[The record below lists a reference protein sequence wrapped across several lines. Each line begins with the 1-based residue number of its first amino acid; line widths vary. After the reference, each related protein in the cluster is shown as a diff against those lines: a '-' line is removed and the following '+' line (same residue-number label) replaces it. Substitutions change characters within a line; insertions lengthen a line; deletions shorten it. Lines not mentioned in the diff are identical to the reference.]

1 MRAQSAATRGRVH
14 LEDRREH
21 RARAVSRGGRARLLD
36 LRLLGL
42 SRAPAV
48 TSEDRGE
55 TGELGAFDQVEGGGE
70 DALGAV
76 EARVPREAVDVHADS
91 SSSRATQPCGPSLA
105 SSDAAS
111 ASWPRA
117 RRSSTSSLSGMRAN
131 APSWSFW

>member
-14 LEDRREH
+14 LEDRRER

-76 EARVPREAVDVHADS
+76 EARVPREAVDGGH
-91 SSSRATQPCGPSLA
+91 TGPT
-105 SSDAAS
+105 S
-111 ASWPRA
+111 APRA
-117 RRSSTSSLSGMRAN
+117 AALRTAWEYRA
-131 APSWSFW
+131 